1 MTIQIKNGNKGNS
14 TTIRVSK
21 TLYNNI
27 KDLSLKF
34 NENMQDIMEKA
45 ILQYEKQCF
54 FRELEFS
61 YAKLKAAK
69 EDWNEELQERD
80 LLDNTLVDILEY
92 DDINWED
99 LYDTKD

>member
-1 MTIQIKNGNKGNS
+1 MAQIKNNNKGNS

-54 FRELEFS
+54 FRELELS
-61 YAKLKAAK
+61 YAKLKETK
-69 EDWNEELQERD
+69 EDWNEELQERN
-80 LLDNTLVDILEY
+80 LLDNTLIDILD

-99 LYDTKD
+99 LYDTED